1 MRALKELV
9 DLSQLTPFYKIL
21 SPHTFPQFCIML
33 CNILENILGDLSIAV
48 IAPSSQSSY
57 VYLTNVSCN
66 VR

>member
-1 MRALKELV
+1 MRALGELT
-9 DLSQLTPFYKIL
+9 DFPQLPPIYQFL
-21 SPHTFPQFCIML
+21 GPHTFPQFCIIL
-33 CNILENILGDLSIAV
+33 CNILENILGYLSIAV